1 MNPKDPNLEVP
12 PADDVKRY
20 NLYELQ
26 TTGWEP
32 AIIDGEQCINLTKE
46 ISKHYTCLLYTSP
59 SPRDVSR
66 SRMPS
71 SA

>member
-46 ISKHYTCLLYTSP
+46 ISKHYTQILLDSGTAP
-59 SPRDVSR
+59 DRIKVKR
-66 SRMPS
+66 VV
-71 SA
+71 

>member
-1 MNPKDPNLEVP
+1 MNPKDSIKEVP
-12 PADDVKRY
+12 PTDDVKRY

-46 ISKHYTCLLYTSP
+46 VSKHYTQILLDSGTSP
-59 SPRDVSR
+59 DRIKVQR
-66 SRMPS
+66 V
-71 SA
+71 A